1 MWPLQYDS
9 REEVKMHRCAYNKHK
24 INVNDSKSPL
34 VTFASLPIAPCPH
47 LHYRLSP
54 GAKITC
60 LHTCASP
67 HTVNCRAWTMTDSF
81 FSPWFLGLSQNS
93 IDVFGMNRAARHWEM
108 SLLDTLPSI
117 RGCLISFMAP
127 ERPVGFSPFPFS
139 NILNI
144 TVRVLMFSLWS
155 LDKGLE
161 E

>member
-34 VTFASLPIAPCPH
+34 VTFASLPIAPRPH

-93 IDVFGMNRAARHWEM
+93 IVATRDWAGRCEGNVTAQWCQSTQKSGGCRSGTDTFPSGLSLGWEFVM
-108 SLLDTLPSI
+108 LLRPSEFYSTKAL
-117 RGCLISFMAP
+117 CD
-127 ERPVGFSPFPFS
+127 E
-139 NILNI
+139 
-144 TVRVLMFSLWS
+144 
-155 LDKGLE
+155 
-161 E
+161 